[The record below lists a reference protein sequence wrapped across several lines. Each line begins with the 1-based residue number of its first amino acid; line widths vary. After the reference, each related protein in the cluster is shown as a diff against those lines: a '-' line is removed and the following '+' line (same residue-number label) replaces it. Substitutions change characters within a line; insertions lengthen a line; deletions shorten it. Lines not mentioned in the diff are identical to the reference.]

1 MSSFTD
7 IIIYPVAP
15 ILLSGMAGLV
25 TVIFFKYLSHTYLL
39 TYFPQSSLRLFFG
52 CLSGVFA
59 AIAVAARID
68 YTPTLANNLSAK
80 AGLELA
86 GLAVSLGSG
95 CIFGIFSGLILIFV
109 PGPATVDI
117 ETDTT
122 FWEIS

>member
-7 IIIYPVAP
+7 IIIYPVAA
-15 ILLSGMAGLV
+15 ILLSGVAAL
-25 TVIFFKYLSHTYLL
+25 TTIILFKYLSHTYLL
-39 TYFPQSSLRLFFG
+39 TYFPQSSLRLLYG

-68 YTPTLANNLSAK
+68 YTPTLANDLSTK

-86 GLAVSLGSG
+86 ALGVSLGTG

-117 ETDTT
+117 
-122 FWEIS
+122 